1 MLSLKQ
7 MLSWYNY
14 WWWLIVDV
22 NRGTVTRQI
31 HAAIC
36 WGQLE
41 CDRWCRNWSGV
52 LTAAGIAT
60 SRQRWA
66 TDQWNKLVLRS
77 SVLPSLCSASAPL
90 QPLCRRSAWKS
101 EHREILR
108 TLNMSPWTASFFF
121 FFFLKKHIVN
131 KVEHLHLSVNKQQWM
146 IIHNLTFHSFKLSSN
161 EWTMQPFATEHL
173 HSPYIT
179 QSGEFVPHEVK

>member
-1 MLSLKQ
+1 M
-7 MLSWYNY
+7 
-14 WWWLIVDV
+14 
-22 NRGTVTRQI
+22 VTRQI

-90 QPLCRRSAWKS
+90 QPLCRYPARKS
-101 EHREILR
+101 EHREILL
-108 TLNMSPWTASFFF
+108 TLNMFPCVLW
-121 FFFLKKHIVN
+121 IRGIN
-131 KVEHLHLSVNKQQWM
+131 LHLSVNKQQWM
-146 IIHNLTFHSFKLSSN
+146 IICNLTFHSFKLSSN
-161 EWTMQPFATEHL
+161 EWTMQPLATEHL

-179 QSGEFVPHEVK
+179 QSGEFLPHEVK